1 MLRNVMASEVYET
14 VLHVNKN
21 TVADCPL
28 KLIKHCNF
36 GTHIGI

>member
-1 MLRNVMASEVYET
+1 MLRNVMVTEVYET

-21 TVADCPL
+21 TVADGSL